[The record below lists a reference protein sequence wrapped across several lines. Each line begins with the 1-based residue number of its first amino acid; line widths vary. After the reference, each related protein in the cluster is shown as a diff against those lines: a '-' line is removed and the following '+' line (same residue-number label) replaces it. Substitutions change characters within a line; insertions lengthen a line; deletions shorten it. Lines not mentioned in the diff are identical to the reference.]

1 MNDKYL
7 HILVLAAGRGTRMR
21 SAKAKVLHEIF
32 FAPMI
37 AHVLDAVAALKP
49 ASTRVVVGHQ
59 REEVMGALAGRG
71 LEFVVQEQQNGT
83 AHAVLAAAPSLRE
96 GEGTLLILC
105 GDIPLVRPQTLSAL
119 LEDHWERGD
128 KLTVM
133 TTRVAEPFG
142 YGRIITDR
150 AGRLARIVEEKD
162 ASDEERLINEVNAGI
177 YCVEIDFLFPSLEK
191 VGRDNRQEEMY
202 LTDIVEIAWTSGQA
216 VHRYCCSD
224 SDELLGVNSRVELA
238 RAHAI
243 LQMRRNIELMLS
255 GVTILQPET
264 TLVAQEAVIGP
275 DTVIHPH
282 VQISG
287 RSKIAPGCR
296 INSFVKLHDC
306 VLAEGEEVASFK
318 DLKNQTLP

>member
-1 MNDKYL
+1 MNNSPL
-7 HILVLAAGRGTRMR
+7 HILVLAAGKGTRMR

-37 AHVLDAVAALKP
+37 VHVLAAVAALKP
-49 ASTRVVVGHQ
+49 ASTKVVVGHQ
-59 REEVMGALAGRG
+59 REEVMGVLAGRG
-71 LEFVVQEQQNGT
+71 LEFVLQEQQNGT

-105 GDIPLVRPQTLSAL
+105 GDTPLVRPQTLAAL
-119 LEDHWERGD
+119 LAAHRERGD

-177 YCVEIDFLFPSLEK
+177 YCVEIDFLFPALAK
-191 VGRDNRQEEMY
+191 VGRDNRQREMY
-202 LTDIVEIAWTSGQA
+202 LTDIVEIAWASGQP
-216 VHRYCCSD
+216 VHRYCCPD

-243 LQMRRNIELMLS
+243 LQMRRNTELMLS
-255 GVTILQPET
+255 GVTIMQPET

-306 VLAEGEEVASFK
+306 VLAEGEEVASFS